1 MILMKTGD
9 YIFILVL
16 VLTTCLCVYLLL
28 PAYTEYDEARST
40 VKELDEQSLDQD
52 LEARELREQIHSL
65 QTDPDAIERVAREKL
80 GWCREDEKIYHF
92 DPVTPEENDE

>member
-1 MILMKTGD
+1 
-9 YIFILVL
+9 VL
-16 VLTTCLCVYLLL
+16 HYNDTYENRRLHFYFGAGAYDL
-28 PAYTEYDEARST
+28 P
-40 VKELDEQSLDQD
+40 
-52 LEARELREQIHSL
+52 LREQIHSL